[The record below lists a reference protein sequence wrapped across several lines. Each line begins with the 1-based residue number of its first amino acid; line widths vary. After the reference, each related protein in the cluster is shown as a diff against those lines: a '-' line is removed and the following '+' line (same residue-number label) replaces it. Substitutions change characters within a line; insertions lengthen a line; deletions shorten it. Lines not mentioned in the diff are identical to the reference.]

1 MFLLKITET
10 RQRKFLLSVK
20 TDCANRAVEREFKM
34 LLVYEKRYLIKILT
48 VLEKIW
54 GDDWAII
61 KIDIKNAPF
70 ALMDIEV
77 QIYKKYRILLAYDRS
92 LLGIFIMRN
101 GEPVHIS
108 KFTKQELITGFEVC
122 K

>member
-1 MFLLKITET
+1 
-10 RQRKFLLSVK
+10 
-20 TDCANRAVEREFKM
+20 M
-34 LLVYEKRYLIKILT
+34 LVSYGKQNLINILIA
-48 VLEKIW
+48 LEKTW
-54 GDDWAII
+54 GFDVNIL

-70 ALMDIEV
+70 GLMDIEV

-122 K
+122 KKEENLLHNFHILDDVLKALDRQN